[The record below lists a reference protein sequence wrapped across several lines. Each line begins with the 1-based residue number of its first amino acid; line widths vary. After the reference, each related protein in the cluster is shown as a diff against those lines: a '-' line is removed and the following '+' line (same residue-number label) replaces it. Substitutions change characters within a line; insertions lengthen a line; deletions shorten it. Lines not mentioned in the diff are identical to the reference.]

1 MLRTQTVE
9 KRTLDL
15 IKRLMSDPTFH
26 DFNLVGGTALALKIG
41 HRLSVDID
49 LFSTNPFDASAIAAY
64 LQATHAAKDISTIR
78 NGVFCF
84 IDKIKIDLIA
94 HQYRLVNDI
103 DIDDGIRSVSLGDIA
118 AMKLNAIYNNGS
130 RLKDFVDMYSL
141 LKLFTLNQIL
151 LTCHQKYPDL
161 DMDIVKRSLTYF
173 EDIDFTNPVKFI
185 GQEIPWMV
193 IAERL
198 KAATLR
204 PNELASELATDKRS
218 KGRRL

>member
-1 MLRTQTVE
+1 
-9 KRTLDL
+9 
-15 IKRLMSDPTFH
+15 MSDPTFH

-49 LFSTNPFDASAIAAY
+49 LFSANPFDAAAIAAH
-64 LQATHAAKDISTIR
+64 LQATNAAKDIRTIK

-84 IDKIKIDLIA
+84 IDRIKIDLIA

-103 DIDDGIRSVSLGDIA
+103 DIDDGVRSVSLGDIA

-130 RLKDFVDMYSL
+130 RLKDFVDMYAL
-141 LKLFTLNQIL
+141 LELFTLNQML
-151 LTCHQKYPDL
+151 LTCHYKYPDL
-161 DMDIVKRSLTYF
+161 AMDIVKRSLTYF
-173 EDIDFTNPVKFI
+173 EDIDFTNPVKFS
-185 GQEIPWMV
+185 GPEVPWLV
-193 IAERL
+193 IAGRL

-204 PNELASELATDKRS
+204 PNVLAGDLATEERS